1 VNADEIN
8 VACQRSAGGWQCR
21 VWVGGDASATSHE
34 VSLTQEDMRRLAPQS
49 TPEELVRQSFRF
61 LLEREPR
68 TSIMRRF
75 ELPLISRF
83 FAEYEEEIGRRMG
96 QRGQ

>member
-1 VNADEIN
+1 M
-8 VACQRSAGGWQCR
+8 
-21 VWVGGDASATSHE
+21 
-34 VSLTQEDMRRLAPQS
+34 TQEDVRRLAPQS

-61 LLEREPR
+61 LLEREAR

-83 FAEYEEEIGRRMG
+83 FAEYEEEIARRMG
-96 QRGQ
+96 QPGQ